1 MGNSKAVGVEV
12 DGLKELRKALRD
24 LGDKELPKEM
34 RLVNKAGADK
44 VRDTARDMAPVHSGK
59 LKKSIG
65 SLAGQTSAKVK
76 AGTAARVPYAGAVI
90 FGHRPRPQGGYTEPN
105 NFLIRALG
113 HDAEYIRRL
122 YDERLN
128 KLASKHL

>member
-1 MGNSKAVGVEV
+1 VAKDAVSIEV
-12 DGLKELRKALRD
+12 DGLKELRRELRN
-24 LGDKELPKEM
+24 LGDKALPKEL
-34 RLVNKAGADK
+34 RLINKEGADK
-44 VRDTARDMAPVHSGK
+44 VRDTARDMAPVVSGR

-76 AGTAARVPYAGAVI
+76 AGTAARAPYAGPVI
-90 FGHRPRPQGGYTEPN
+90 FGHRPRPQGGFTEPN

-128 KLASKHL
+128 KLANKHL

>member
-1 MGNSKAVGVEV
+1 MAKDAVSIEV
-12 DGLKELRKALRD
+12 DGLKELRRELRN
-24 LGDKELPKEM
+24 LGDKALPKEL
-34 RLVNKAGADK
+34 RLINKEGADK
-44 VRDTARDMAPVHSGK
+44 VRDTARDMAPVVSGRP
-59 LKKSIG
+59 KKTIG

-76 AGTAARVPYAGAVI
+76 AGTAARVPYAGPVI
-90 FGHRPRPQGGYTEPN
+90 FGHRPRPQGGFTEPN

-128 KLASKHL
+128 KLANKHL

>member
-1 MGNSKAVGVEV
+1 MAKDAVSIEV
-12 DGLKELRKALRD
+12 DGLKELRRELRN
-24 LGDKELPKEM
+24 LGDKEM
-34 RLVNKAGADK
+34 RLINKEGSDK
-44 VRDTARDMAPVHSGK
+44 VRDTARDMAPVVSGR

-76 AGTAARVPYAGAVI
+76 AGTAARVPYAGPVI

-128 KLASKHL
+128 KLANKHL

>member
-1 MGNSKAVGVEV
+1 MAKDAVSIEV
-12 DGLKELRKALRD
+12 DGLKELRRELRN
-24 LGDKELPKEM
+24 LGDKALPKEL
-34 RLVNKAGADK
+34 RLINKEGADK
-44 VRDTARDMAPVHSGK
+44 VRDTARDMAPVVSGR
-59 LKKSIG
+59 LKRSIG

-76 AGTAARVPYAGAVI
+76 AGTAARVTYAGPVI
-90 FGHRPRPQGGYTEPN
+90 FGHRPRPQGGFTEPN

-128 KLASKHL
+128 KLANKHL